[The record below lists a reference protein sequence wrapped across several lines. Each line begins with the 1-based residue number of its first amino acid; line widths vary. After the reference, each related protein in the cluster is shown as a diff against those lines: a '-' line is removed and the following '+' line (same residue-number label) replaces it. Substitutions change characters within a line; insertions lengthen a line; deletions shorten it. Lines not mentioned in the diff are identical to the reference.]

1 MSETKSTPGPWRFDR
16 EFGEIRADFHGVIC
30 RPAFRGSAI
39 NSTEEIRANAQLIA
53 AAPELLAALEL
64 CLKNSGFRRASGVE
78 SGPMIERE
86 IEAARAAINKAK
98 GV

>member
-1 MSETKSTPGPWRFDR
+1 MGERKWHQGSCSGQNNYVFDER
-16 EFGEIRADFHGVIC
+16 GANVVGVTGVAHKADV
-30 RPAFRGSAI
+30 P
-39 NSTEEIRANAQLIA
+39 LIS

-64 CLKNSGFRRASGVE
+64 CLKNSEFRRASGVE

-86 IEAARAAINKAK
+86 IEVARAAVNKAK

>member
-1 MSETKSTPGPWRFDR
+1 MSERKWHQGERAGQRGYVFD
-16 EFGEIRADFHGVIC
+16 E
-30 RPAFRGSAI
+30 RGI
-39 NSTEEIRANAQLIA
+39 FVVNVVNERDVPLIA

-64 CLKNSGFRRASGVE
+64 CLKNSEFRRASGVE

-86 IEAARAAINKAK
+86 IEVARAAINKAK